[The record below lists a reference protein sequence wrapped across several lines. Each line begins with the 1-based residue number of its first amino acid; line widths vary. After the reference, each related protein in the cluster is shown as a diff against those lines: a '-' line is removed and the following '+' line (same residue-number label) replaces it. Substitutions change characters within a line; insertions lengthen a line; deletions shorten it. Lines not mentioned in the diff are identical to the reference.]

1 MHKNDNDDDD
11 DEDDD
16 DNSNS
21 IWVNSKPIVFIV
33 VQMHNLV
40 KCQLS

>member
-21 IWVNSKPIVFIV
+21 IWVNSKPIVCIV
-33 VQMHNLV
+33 AQMHNLV

>member
-21 IWVNSKPIVFIV
+21 IWINSKPIVFIV
-33 VQMHNLV
+33 AQMHNLV

>member
-33 VQMHNLV
+33 AQMHNLV

>member
-21 IWVNSKPIVFIV
+21 IWANSKPIVFIV
-33 VQMHNLV
+33 AQMHNLV

>member
-21 IWVNSKPIVFIV
+21 TWVNSKPIVFIV
-33 VQMHNLV
+33 AQMHNLV

>member
-11 DEDDD
+11 DQDDD

-33 VQMHNLV
+33 AQMHNLV